1 MPYIL
6 CDLSHLDPF
15 QRWTLIIAAVMT
27 ILYTVMR
34 PMRRKKDPLA
44 RKPGSLS
51 LAGQREVE
59 KQMSELLV
67 ELEQMARQMT
77 AQLDTRAA
85 KLELLLKEA
94 DERIA
99 LLQSGGAPTLRID
112 SHLVAPAPSIP
123 NIETGRHA
131 EVYELADQGLNAHEI
146 ARQLDRPYGEIEL
159 ILALRDEPA
168 RQLNP

>member
-1 MPYIL
+1 MSYTL
-6 CDLSHLDPF
+6 LDLSHLDPF
-15 QRWTLIIAAVMT
+15 QRWALIIAAAMT
-27 ILYTVMR
+27 IVYAIMR

-44 RKPGSLS
+44 RQPRPLS

-94 DERIA
+94 DEKIA
-99 LLQSGGAPTLRID
+99 MLQSGGLPHVPSVD
-112 SHLVAPAPSIP
+112 SRPVVTPPDS
-123 NIETGRHA
+123 ETRRHR
-131 EVYELADQGLNAHEI
+131 EVYELADQGLNAPEI
-146 ARQLDRPYGEIEL
+146 ARQLHRPYGEIEL
-159 ILALRDEPA
+159 ILA
-168 RQLNP
+168 